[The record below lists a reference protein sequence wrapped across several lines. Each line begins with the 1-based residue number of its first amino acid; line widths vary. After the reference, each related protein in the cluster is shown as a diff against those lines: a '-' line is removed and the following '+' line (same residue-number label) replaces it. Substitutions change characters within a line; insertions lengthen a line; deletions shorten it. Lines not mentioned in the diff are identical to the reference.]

1 MLSSVGTA
9 QSLHSPPPTID
20 LHPVFAALHCPAHRL
35 DAVIQSHPP
44 TRSLRRPTS
53 VTQLS
58 HCITPPPIGTY
69 GWSFCQPPNR
79 FPPTQPHPS
88 YAVHSRLSI
97 PVDLSVREERERE
110 REEESENASERSHAS
125 TPHTNHT
132 QSHSLTATTDH
143 TSLTAQRLTH
153 SGESRGAPLL
163 RHIWCRGGVLF

>member
-1 MLSSVGTA
+1 MGGVSVSHRTA
-9 QSLHSPPPTID
+9 
-20 LHPVFAALHCPAHRL
+20 
-35 DAVIQSHPP
+35 SHPLNHIHP
-44 TRSLRRPTS
+44 TLCTPACLSLCESIFLQR
-53 VTQLS
+53 VIAMCNVDMIHLG
-58 HCITPPPIGTY
+58 CAVPPSACSLI
-69 GWSFCQPPNR
+69 C
-79 FPPTQPHPS
+79 
-88 YAVHSRLSI
+88 
-97 PVDLSVREERERE
+97 LSVRRERE